1 MTPAIELLK
10 KSQVPHE
17 VLSYHH
23 DPKAASYG
31 LEAAEKLGL
40 APETVFKPMAAP
52 EKPADESPPKKDA
65 KADEAPAKKEAKKD
79 AEKGVEKK

>member
-40 APETVFKPMAAP
+40 APETVFKTRLREGAWGQGRVCVGQL
-52 EKPADESPPKKDA
+52 D
-65 KADEAPAKKEAKKD
+65 
-79 AEKGVEKK
+79 